1 MKELSFRSQ
10 KLNII
15 EMEKVK
21 YLNDADNI
29 NQNIKDEKFEWN
41 VNF

>member
-29 NQNIKDEKFEWN
+29 NQNIKDEKYEWN